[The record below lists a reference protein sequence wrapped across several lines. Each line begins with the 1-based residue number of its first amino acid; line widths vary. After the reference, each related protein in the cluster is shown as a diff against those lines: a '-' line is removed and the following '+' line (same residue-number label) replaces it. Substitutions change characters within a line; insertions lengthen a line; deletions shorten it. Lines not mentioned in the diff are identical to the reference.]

1 MKKGWTYKKLGEVC
15 EILNGFAFK
24 SEKYTGQGIR
34 VLRITNVQKGLIVD
48 DDPKYYPFD
57 EEANI
62 KQYMFKEGDLLM
74 SLTGNVGRVGLLQK
88 RHSTGELPLTQI
100 LSA

>member
-1 MKKGWTYKKLGEVC
+1 MREGWTYKKLGEVC
-15 EILNGFAFK
+15 EILNVFAFK
-24 SEKYTGQGIR
+24 SERYTGQGIR
-34 VLRITNVQKGLIVD
+34 VLQITNVQKGLIVD

-62 KQYMFKEGDLLM
+62 KQYMLKEGDLLM
-74 SLTGNVGRVGLLQK
+74 SLTRNVGRVGLLQK
-88 RHSTGELPLTQI
+88 RHSTDELPLALI